1 MNATIKIT
9 KNPHLLIC
17 VYMHAKRMISSKI
30 HMNFEIT
37 HKDKG
42 IYQQYNDTSL
52 ILSSNFILKKLE
64 IIFGLSL
71 ILE

>member
-1 MNATIKIT
+1 
-9 KNPHLLIC
+9 
-17 VYMHAKRMISSKI
+17 MISSKI